1 MSITEHPRS
10 SNPSAYAMLTQKQL
24 VNTIQVQLLTTK
36 GHLLTIN
43 QDNNL
48 LLPLLQDATGGEGD
62 GRERD
67 GWMAS
72 PS

>member
-1 MSITEHPRS
+1 MSIIEHPRS
-10 SNPSAYAMLTQKQL
+10 NHPSAYAMLTQKQL

-48 LLPLLQDATGGEGD
+48 LLPLLQDAVGGEGD
-62 GRERD
+62 SPERD